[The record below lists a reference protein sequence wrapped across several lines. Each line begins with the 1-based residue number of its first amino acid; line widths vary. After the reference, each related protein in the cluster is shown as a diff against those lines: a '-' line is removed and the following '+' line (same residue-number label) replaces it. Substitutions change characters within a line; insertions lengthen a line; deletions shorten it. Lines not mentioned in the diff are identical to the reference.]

1 MTQARAR
8 RPKDRKEH
16 IARAAAD
23 AFSALGYHGVSMG
36 LIAARVGISAP
47 ALYRHAPSKY
57 DLFRTAVL
65 GLGQQLV
72 DATSFVD
79 DAPVDADPAGQRDAL
94 VAALIDTA
102 ITNRRSG
109 GLYRWEGR
117 YLRGADQ
124 SRLMDQMKLVNR
136 RLHRPLNALRP
147 ELTSRERW
155 TVSSA
160 TLSVIGSV
168 ADHHAQ
174 LSIGEMRGVLG
185 GLASAVLA
193 APLPP
198 APPDAVETAA
208 VPAAGG
214 RVGKYE
220 VLLRESMVLFND
232 RGYRETSMDDI
243 AAAVGMPTSGI
254 YRYFPGKADMLAA
267 IFRRAA
273 DRVSSDLSNTLGAQ
287 PDSHQALISLVAAY
301 VGRSFDTP
309 ELGYLYYTEWANL
322 PPADQATL
330 RAIQRSTVESW
341 AELVVAVRPDYPL
354 AHARFA
360 VHAAFAL
367 VVDLG
372 RLVAYDN
379 SEHSR
384 ACVCRMME
392 VTLFGRIPVRPVSQ
406 HAVRMS

>member
-36 LIAARVGISAP
+36 LIAARVGISAA

-72 DATSFVD
+72 DATAFVD
-79 DAPVDADPAGQRDAL
+79 EEPSDADPAVQRDAL

-102 ITNRRSG
+102 IANRRSG
-109 GLYRWEGR
+109 ALYRWEGR

-124 SRLMDQMKLVNR
+124 SRLMDQMKVVNR
-136 RLHRPLNALRP
+136 RLHGPLTRLRP

-160 TLSVIGSV
+160 TLSVIGSI

-174 LSIGEMRGVLG
+174 LSVGEMRGVLA
-185 GLASAVLA
+185 GLASVVQT
-193 APLPP
+193 APLPL
-198 APPDAVETAA
+198 APSDEPDVVVQT
-208 VPAAGG
+208 PAAG
-214 RVGKYE
+214 VGKYE
-220 VLLRESMVLFND
+220 ALLRESMVLFNG
-232 RGYRETSMDDI
+232 RGYRETSMEDI

-254 YRYFPGKADMLAA
+254 YRYFPGKADILAA

-273 DRVSSDLSNTLGAQ
+273 DRVSSDLSNTLGAHA
-287 PDSHQALISLVAAY
+287 DSQDALIGLVGAY
-301 VGRSFDTP
+301 VSRSFDNP

-341 AELVVAVRPDYPL
+341 AELVVAVRPDYQL

-360 VHAAFAL
+360 VHAALAL
-367 VVDLG
+367 AVDLG

-392 VTLFGRIPVRPVSQ
+392 VTLFGRVPVRPVSQ
-406 HAVRMS
+406 HAVRTG